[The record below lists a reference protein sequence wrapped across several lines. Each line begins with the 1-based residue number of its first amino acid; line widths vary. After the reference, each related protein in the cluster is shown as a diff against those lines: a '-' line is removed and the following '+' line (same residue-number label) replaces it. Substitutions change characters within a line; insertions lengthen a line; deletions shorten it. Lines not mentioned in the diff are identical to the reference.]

1 MHQESLVN
9 CPNYSPLKVVVKAAH
24 EAIVTD
30 IEDRD
35 YIDCIASYSAI
46 NQGHLDSNIKN
57 CYLKNINGLT
67 VEN

>member
-1 MHQESLVN
+1 
-9 CPNYSPLKVVVKAAH
+9 VVKAAH